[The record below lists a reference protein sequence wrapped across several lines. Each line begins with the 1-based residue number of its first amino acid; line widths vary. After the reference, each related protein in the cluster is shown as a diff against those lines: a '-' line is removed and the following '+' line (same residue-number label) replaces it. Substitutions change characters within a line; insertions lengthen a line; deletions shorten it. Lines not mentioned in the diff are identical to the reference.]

1 LPDVPTLGELGLKTY
16 PTYSWWGVYAP
27 AGTPQPLV
35 DRMHGELV
43 KAVQA
48 ADVRQKFAEQI
59 DMEIVGSTP
68 AEFATFQKAE
78 QDRWFKVIND
88 NGIKA
93 D

>member
-1 LPDVPTLGELGLKTY
+1 
-16 PTYSWWGVYAP
+16 
-27 AGTPQPLV
+27 
-35 DRMHGELV
+35 V